1 MGNIQKILTTL
12 IFLLTTTFTGTYV
25 HAHEDLD
32 LVQPSKEIQTEEE
45 TEENTQAEQKEEQ
58 KEEEKKETT
67 KVTSKAPEY
76 SFGTLLLAI
85 LIPSILIVI
94 AYLIFKFVKF

>member
-1 MGNIQKILTTL
+1 MANIQKILTTL
-12 IFLLTTTFTGTYV
+12 IFLLTTTFSGVYI

-32 LVQPSKEIQTEEE
+32 LVQPSKEIQTEEKQEEEKE
-45 TEENTQAEQKEEQ
+45 T
-58 KEEEKKETT
+58 KEEEKQEEKKES
-67 KVTSKAPEY
+67 VRVVSKTPEY
-76 SFGTLLLAI
+76 SFGTILLAI